1 MRFDIFSTRGD
12 AHTRKAQEYLQA
24 ANLARIE
31 HHVAA
36 EHHSALAMMYAKR
49 VAWLEQELADSIARY
64 STPLRSPVSTQ
75 VEMSKRGSDSIVT
88 LPRAQRAGMFDAA
101 Q

>member
-1 MRFDIFSTRGD
+1 MPTR
-12 AHTRKAQEYLQA
+12 ARRRSYLQA

-36 EHHSALAMMYAKR
+36 EHHSALALMYAKR
-49 VAWLEQELADSIARY
+49 VPWLEQELADSIARY
-64 STPLRSPVSTQ
+64 STPLRSSIANQ
-75 VEMSKRGSDSIVT
+75 VEGPKRGSESIVT
-88 LPRAQRAGMFDAA
+88 LPRAQRSGTFEAGV